1 MGVAMILLEVRR
13 MIQSVNILSREVN
26 RGLRLQSN
34 KTVFKNHSTVLRIDN
49 QKKTK
54 RVRAQLRL

>member
-1 MGVAMILLEVRR
+1 MGVAMILLGVRR
-13 MIQSVNILSREVN
+13 MIQLVNTLSREVI

-34 KTVFKNHSTVLRIDN
+34 KTVFKNHSTVLRIGN

-54 RVRAQLRL
+54 IVRAKLRL